1 MGGGFSRSS
10 CTVSLSGCLG
20 GCVDVVDPDSPEGP
34 GVKDLPAFPFPRPRP
49 RLIGVLRIGAILCLP
64 EHVDLGTGASS
75 SSSMEW
81 RDSALS
87 T

>member
-1 MGGGFSRSS
+1 M
-10 CTVSLSGCLG
+10 
-20 GCVDVVDPDSPEGP
+20 DVVDPDSPEVP
-34 GVKDLPAFPFPRPRP
+34 GVNDFPAFPFPRPRP
-49 RLIGVLRIGAILCLP
+49 CLIGLLRIGPILCLP
-64 EHVDLGTGASS
+64 ECVVLGTGASS